1 MKLNNIQ
8 FDLNSFA
15 AEMEK
20 LKNDQHFD
28 FLVTIVGEDFG
39 EEGLGCIYILEN
51 TLTHERMSV
60 KAVNANRDEAYIPSV
75 SHLWKAAEILER
87 EVYDFFGIIFTGNPD
102 MRRIFLRSDFVGYP
116 MRKDYDMDPEKNKYV
131 KVKRYRAKSAMTKR
145 EEREFFGH
153 PFTFKKNIV
162 LVNKEDI
169 TLLFDKNWQLCEL
182 FPIREDT
189 KEFLDTH
196 RGQPYQFFVND

>member
-15 AEMEK
+15 TEMAK

-87 EVYDFFGIIFTGNPD
+87 EVYDSLVSSLLVTLICVASSCVATSWDTQCVKTMIWILKRTNIIFSTIQNLIIRFNIRLIKKANLLLNANHYST
-102 MRRIFLRSDFVGYP
+102 M
-116 MRKDYDMDPEKNKYV
+116 
-131 KVKRYRAKSAMTKR
+131 MTS
-145 EEREFFGH
+145 
-153 PFTFKKNIV
+153 
-162 LVNKEDI
+162 L
-169 TLLFDKNWQLCEL
+169 
-182 FPIREDT
+182 
-189 KEFLDTH
+189 
-196 RGQPYQFFVND
+196 